1 MSPDPLLFRALAC
14 SKSHAV
20 KHPPTQVSLCSM
32 TESLRVKQYV
42 LYSSLMMLAHLFV
55 VLIEIPYSCVQQC
68 LIYFSCSVMQVFIVL
83 CVVSE

>member
-20 KHPPTQVSLCSM
+20 KHPSSQVSLCSM